1 MAHHDKTR
9 GGSEKGQRQHAG
21 KTSEYSDAG
30 MQRKSQ
36 GIAGGADSPPD
47 AGASASDAQREEI
60 FPEAHREEGGDA
72 SRQGLDRDAGDGQ
85 AAPSAKTSRGG
96 QKSNVGKR

>member
-21 KTSEYSDAG
+21 KPGESSDAG

-36 GIAGGADSPPD
+36 GIAGGADSPSD
-47 AGASASDAQREEI
+47 AGARASDAQREQI
-60 FPEAHREEGGDA
+60 FPEAHREEGGDSKQA
-72 SRQGLDRDAGDGQ
+72 PDRDAGGGQ
-85 AAPSAKTSRGG
+85 ATRTAKTAPRGG
-96 QKSNVGKR
+96 QKSQVGKR